1 MVGILIVS
9 HSKEVAQGAKKLA
22 SEMVQEE
29 VPIEAVGGT
38 KDGRLGTDSNLIYE
52 ALMKLSNLDG
62 VIVLADMGSSVMN
75 TELAFEF
82 FTEEEQEKFEIANAP
97 LVEGAINAA
106 LQSSFGKD
114 VAEILATLDPIE
126 LSQKKA

>member
-9 HSKEVAQGAKKLA
+9 HSEEVAQGAKKLA
-22 SEMVQEE
+22 TEMMQGD
-29 VPIEAVGGT
+29 VPLAAVGGT

-52 ALMKLSNLDG
+52 ALNKLNSDDG

-82 FTEEEQEKFEIANAP
+82 FSDEEQDKFKIANAP

-114 VAEILATLDPIE
+114 LDEVLAALDPVE
-126 LSQKKA
+126 LAQKKV

>member
-9 HSKEVAQGAKKLA
+9 HSKEVAQGAKELA
-22 SEMVQEE
+22 AEMMQGD
-29 VPIEAVGGT
+29 VPLEAVGGT

-52 ALMKLSNLDG
+52 ALTNLNNADG
-62 VIVLADMGSSVMN
+62 VIILADMGSSVMN

-82 FTEEEQEKFEIANAP
+82 FSEEEQEKFKIVNAP

-114 VAEILATLDPIE
+114 LDEVIAALDPVE
-126 LSQKKA
+126 LAQKKV

>member
-9 HSKEVAQGAKKLA
+9 HSQEVARGTKKLA
-22 SEMVQEE
+22 AEMMQGD
-29 VPIEAVGGT
+29 VPLAAVGGT
-38 KDGRLGTDSNLIYE
+38 EDGRLGTDSNLIYE
-52 ALMKLSNLDG
+52 ALTKIDKSDG

-82 FTEEEQEKFEIANAP
+82 FSEAEQKKFRIANAP
-97 LVEGAINAA
+97 LVEGAINGA

-114 VAEILATLDPIE
+114 LEEVLAALDPLE
-126 LSQKKA
+126 LAQKKV